1 MQSLYLQI
9 NHTSGVE
16 ACGVRVKP
24 GNGKQVF
31 QCFKTFRFK
40 AAKISEFQA
49 FFFNLCLSL
58 DLRRGLVW
66 YLDYYFCCNR
76 IIIFTTC

>member
-1 MQSLYLQI
+1 MESE
-9 NHTSGVE
+9 S
-16 ACGVRVKP
+16 KP
-24 GNGKQVF
+24 GNGKWVL

-58 DLRRGLVW
+58 DLGRGLVSVFR
-66 YLDYYFCCNR
+66 LLFLL
-76 IIIFTTC
+76 